1 MLIESHGDFT
11 DSATLRSI
19 LEEAD
24 SHHVAL
30 LWDAHNTFVDGKEDP
45 MFTLTEIG
53 KYVRHVHL
61 KDSYQKGSDIHYV
74 LTGRGNVPVKRQ
86 VQLLME
92 KGYHGSYSLEWEK
105 FWHPDIEDPEIA
117 LTDYVHVMEQYFREA
132 RDKSRLN
139 ISN

>member
-1 MLIESHGDFT
+1 
-11 DSATLRSI
+11 
-19 LEEAD
+19 
-24 SHHVAL
+24 
-30 LWDAHNTFVDGKEDP
+30 
-45 MFTLTEIG
+45 
-53 KYVRHVHL
+53 
-61 KDSYQKGSDIHYV
+61 
-74 LTGRGNVPVKRQ
+74 
-86 VQLLME
+86 ME